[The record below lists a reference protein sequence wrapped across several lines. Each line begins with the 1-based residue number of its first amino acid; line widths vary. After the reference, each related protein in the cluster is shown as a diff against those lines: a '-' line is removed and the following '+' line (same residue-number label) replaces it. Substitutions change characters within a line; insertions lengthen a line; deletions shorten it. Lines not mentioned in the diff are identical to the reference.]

1 MKAGD
6 IVTVAAPFDRLF
18 PPLGRACVRWV
29 FPGGDVWL
37 QAEGQSAEA
46 NFDVANGPNFS
57 VSFCTPTAD
66 VDSGVVAWAG
76 PHEIEDNVNDI
87 KANGSLATVTLIN
100 STAGQNATALRAAY
114 GVASKLE
121 AIMIGDY
128 LNTLTDAQ
136 LQAAFSLSAA
146 QVTNLR
152 NNKLIPAAN
161 TASAV
166 RAAVGA

>member
-18 PPLGRACVRWV
+18 PPSGRACVRWV
-29 FPGGDVWL
+29 FPGGNVWL
-37 QAEGQSAEA
+37 QTESAGVEA
-46 NFDVANGPNFS
+46 SFDIDNGPNFDA
-57 VSFCTPTAD
+57 SFCAPTAD
-66 VDSGVVAWAG
+66 VNAAVLSWSG
-76 PHEIEDNVNDI
+76 PHEIEDNINDI

-100 STAGQNATALRAAY
+100 STASQNAVALRGAY

-121 AIMIGDY
+121 AVMIGDY

-136 LQAAFSLSAA
+136 LQAAFGLSAA

-152 NNKLIPAAN
+152 NNKLIPAAS

>member
-6 IVTVAAPFDRLF
+6 IVLVSAPFDRLF
-18 PPLGRACVRWV
+18 PPAGRACVRWV

-37 QAEGQSAEA
+37 QAETAGPEA
-46 NFDVANGPNFS
+46 SFDIDNGPNFS
-57 VSFCTPTAD
+57 ASFVTSTGDSRAD
-66 VDSGVVAWAG
+66 VAAWSG
-76 PHEIEDNVNDI
+76 PHEIEDNINDI

-100 STAGQNATALRAAY
+100 STASQNAVALRGSY

-121 AIMIGDY
+121 AVMIGDY

-136 LQAAFSLSAA
+136 LQAAFGLSAA

-152 NNKLIPAAN
+152 NNKLIPAAS